1 MTVKQILVLG
11 ALAVVTSSLLQ
22 AGEDSIRIGTERQVP
37 TGWSKPEVT
46 TDEGR
51 ISIKPSMP
59 EDYQMVTTGAA
70 MAPSSSVHEPGA
82 ETIPRKTGKFKVRL
96 RDNTVL
102 ILSPGD
108 TFQAKG
114 ETYKLLGLI
123 NDKIHIRA
131 MTSGRIL
138 TLGKR

>member
-1 MTVKQILVLG
+1 MRQSKG
-11 ALAVVTSSLLQ
+11 AGSHDRQADTRSRRAGRGDVVS
-22 AGEDSIRIGTERQVP
+22 
-37 TGWSKPEVT
+37 
-46 TDEGR
+46 
-51 ISIKPSMP
+51 
-59 EDYQMVTTGAA
+59 
-70 MAPSSSVHEPGA
+70 
-82 ETIPRKTGKFKVRL
+82 
-96 RDNTVL
+96 TVL